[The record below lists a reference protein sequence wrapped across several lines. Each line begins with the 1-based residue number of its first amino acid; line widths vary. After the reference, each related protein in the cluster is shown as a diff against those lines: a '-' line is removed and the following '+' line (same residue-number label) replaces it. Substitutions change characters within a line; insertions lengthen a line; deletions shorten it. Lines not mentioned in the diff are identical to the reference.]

1 MPRKVRFPFVQ
12 EPPRCEVTIY
22 GGVLMKEEDK
32 LEGICSDVVD
42 EDELLVWV
50 EVQLE
55 AFGLSSRRARK
66 VAKLMV
72 EEDEEVVLAGYCSAD
87 DSRKPYLMDT
97 PPEGAIVIGKSR
109 LGDPIYKKDDTI
121 YEPYYVAIDYVDA

>member
-1 MPRKVRFPFVQ
+1 
-12 EPPRCEVTIY
+12 
-22 GGVLMKEEDK
+22 MKEEDK

-87 DSRKPYLMDT
+87 DSRKPPYLMDT

-121 YEPYYVAIDYVDA
+121 YEPYYVSIDYVDA

>member
-12 EPPRCEVTIY
+12 ESCEVTIY

-32 LEGICSDVVD
+32 LEEICSDVVD
-42 EDELLVWV
+42 EDEITAWV
-50 EVQLE
+50 EVKLWSW
-55 AFGLSSRRARK
+55 GLSERRARK
-66 VAKLMV
+66 VAQKLLV
-72 EEDEEVVLAGYCSAD
+72 ENEEVVLAGYCSAD
-87 DSRKPYLMDT
+87 DSRKPPYLMDT
-97 PPEGAIVIGKSR
+97 PPEGSVIGKSR